1 MNRALAV
8 AAGAILSWA
17 LPASP
22 VRADGLQTDVD
33 QAAAIIARFGD
44 MPEKGIPDAVMRK
57 ARGVAVLTVFK
68 AGFGLSGQGG
78 KGLVIARTASGWTG
92 PSAIATGGAGFGFQI
107 GAEIT
112 EFVIILN
119 TSEAV
124 NAFAR
129 GGNVTIGADLS
140 VAAGPVGRNLAAGV
154 MPMAAI
160 YTYSLSQ
167 GLFAGMSLQGAV
179 IVTRDASNREFYG
192 RAITPAE
199 ILSGKVEAPAGAS
212 KLIDALKRY

>member
-1 MNRALAV
+1 MMRAAALTAAFLAGAL
-8 AAGAILSWA
+8 AAGAA
-17 LPASP
+17 
-22 VRADGLQTDVD
+22 RAQGLQTDVD
-33 QAAAIIARFGD
+33 QATAIIQRFGD
-44 MPEKGIPDAVMRK
+44 MPEKSIPEAVMK
-57 ARGVAVLTVFK
+57 NARGVAVLTVFK

-78 KGLVIARTASGWTG
+78 KGLVIARTGSGWTG

-119 TSEAV
+119 TPEAV
-124 NAFAR
+124 DAFAR

-154 MPMAAI
+154 TPMAAI

-179 IVTRDASNREFYG
+179 IITREASNREFYG
-192 RAITPAE
+192 KPVAPAE
-199 ILSGKVEAPAGAS
+199 ILSGKVAPPAGAQ

>member
-1 MNRALAV
+1 MMRAAALTAAFLAGAL
-8 AAGAILSWA
+8 AAGAA
-17 LPASP
+17 
-22 VRADGLQTDVD
+22 RAQGLQTDVD
-33 QAAAIIARFGD
+33 QATAIIQRFGD
-44 MPEKGIPDAVMRK
+44 MPEKSIPDAVMRH
-57 ARGVAVLTVFK
+57 ARGIAVLTVFK

-78 KGLVIARTASGWTG
+78 KGLVIARTGSGWTG

-119 TSEAV
+119 TPEAV
-124 NAFAR
+124 DAFAR

-154 MPMAAI
+154 TPMAAI

-179 IVTRDASNREFYG
+179 IITREASNREFYG
-192 RAITPAE
+192 KPVAPAE
-199 ILSGKVEAPAGAS
+199 ILSGKVAPPAGAQ

>member
-1 MNRALAV
+1 MMRAAALTAAFLAGAL
-8 AAGAILSWA
+8 AAGAA
-17 LPASP
+17 
-22 VRADGLQTDVD
+22 RAQGLQTDVD
-33 QAAAIIARFGD
+33 QATAIIQRFGD
-44 MPEKGIPDAVMRK
+44 MPEKSIPDAVMRH

-78 KGLVIARTASGWTG
+78 KGLVIARTGSGWTG

-119 TSEAV
+119 TPEAV
-124 NAFAR
+124 DAFAR

-154 MPMAAI
+154 TPMAAI

-179 IVTRDASNREFYG
+179 IITREASNREFYG
-192 RAITPAE
+192 KPVAPAE
-199 ILSGKVEAPAGAS
+199 ILSGKVAPPAGAQ